1 MPAAFSAMSDVS
13 NSFFS
18 SHKTHGIIQPFINV
32 LLEQL
37 HLTPEIEL
45 SEYSSSKKLLDSI
58 LESSTRGSPSL
69 GGLLWY
75 MTDAAI
81 ILTVLGALGSYD
93 WTYIMDTTNLHDK
106 YSQVYRLSLVP

>member
-1 MPAAFSAMSDVS
+1 
-13 NSFFS
+13 
-18 SHKTHGIIQPFINV
+18 
-32 LLEQL
+32 
-37 HLTPEIEL
+37 
-45 SEYSSSKKLLDSI
+45 
-58 LESSTRGSPSL
+58 
-69 GGLLWY
+69 